1 MEGYIISVSAGKGC
15 YRHIQ
20 INQSATLYKL
30 HQAIIAAF
38 EFDDDHC
45 HAFFMDNKYWG
56 HGDTYFSVK
65 SDSTDRLTKSY
76 RLERLGLEKGRQF
89 KYLFD
94 FGDEWWFQC
103 KVLRTVE
110 ERTDIPKVI
119 RSVGEPPVQYPE
131 EEWEDEEDW
140 DGEENWEDEEEDDQ
154 EEELTR
160 EQIEALYS
168 AIPLKRETIA
178 LIHRY
183 ADAAARLYGLI
194 SLNELWELYNS
205 QNSPVEAAAFLM
217 TMKVLDFEDND
228 YYIIKRTDIPHD
240 TLMEELCAIEIA
252 AEYLFLDNPDQ
263 ELRDMRRQQQGK
275 PLKKL
280 PKAEFLRFAEHDY
293 YPRTPQRRAM
303 IDYLR
308 RREKSLTMDA
318 EAFCDCIQSI
328 IVIDARMQDV
338 VDLVEKEGLV
348 FNSKWDIGEFASL
361 YQNLNNHT
369 HKHANRGHTPDELFM
384 QSQRGKQ
391 LAERIA
397 PPNQLSFFDEPPE
410 KLKLTIVGKPARN
423 APCPCGSGRK
433 YKNCCGK

>member
-1 MEGYIISVSAGKGC
+1 MSSYIISVSAGKGC

-30 HQAIIAAF
+30 HQAIISAF

-45 HAFFMDNKYWG
+45 HAFFMDNKHWG
-56 HGDTYFSVK
+56 HGETYFSTK
-65 SDSTDRLTKSY
+65 SRSTDRLTKSY

-119 RSVGEPPVQYPE
+119 RSVGEPPMQYPE

-140 DGEENWEDEEEDDQ
+140 DDEDDQ

-168 AIPLKRETIA
+168 AIPLKRETIT

-205 QNSPVEAAAFLM
+205 QNPPVEAAAFLM
-217 TMKVLDFEDND
+217 TMKILDFEDND
-228 YYIIKRTDIPHD
+228 YYIIKRTDIPHE
-240 TLMEELCAIEIA
+240 TLREELCAIEIA
-252 AEYLFLDNPDQ
+252 AVYLFLDNPDQ

-293 YPRTPQRRAM
+293 YPRTPQRKAM

-318 EAFCDCIQSI
+318 EDFCDCIQSI
-328 IVIDARMQDV
+328 IVIDAPLQEALR
-338 VDLVEKEGLV
+338 LAGEEGLI

-369 HKHANRGHTPDELFM
+369 HKHTNRGHTPDELFM
-384 QSQRGKQ
+384 QSKRGKQ
-391 LAERIA
+391 LAARIA
-397 PPNQLSFFDEPPE
+397 PPNQLSFFDAPPE
-410 KLKLTIVGKPARN
+410 KPKLTIVGKPARN

-433 YKNCCGK
+433 YKNCCGKE

>member
-1 MEGYIISVSAGKGC
+1 MSSYIISVSAGKGC

-131 EEWEDEEDW
+131 EEWADEEDW
-140 DGEENWEDEEEDDQ
+140 DEEEGDQ
-154 EEELTR
+154 GEELTR

-168 AIPLKRETIA
+168 AIPLKRETIT

-205 QNSPVEAAAFLM
+205 QNPPVEAAAFLM

-240 TLMEELCAIEIA
+240 TLMEELCAGEIA

-318 EAFCDCIQSI
+318 EMFCDCIQSI

-391 LAERIA
+391 LAARIA
-397 PPNQLSFFDEPPE
+397 PPNQLSFFDAPPE
-410 KLKLTIVGKPARN
+410 KPKLTIVGKPARN

-433 YKNCCGK
+433 YKNCCGKE

>member
-1 MEGYIISVSAGKGC
+1 MSSYIISVSAGKGC

-30 HQAIIAAF
+30 HQAIISAF

-76 RLERLGLEKGRQF
+76 RLERLGLKKGRQF

-119 RSVGEPPVQYPE
+119 RSVGEPPMQYPE

-140 DGEENWEDEEEDDQ
+140 DDEDDQ

-160 EQIEALYS
+160 AEIDALYS
-168 AIPLKRETIA
+168 AIPLKRETIT

-205 QNSPVEAAAFLM
+205 QNPPVEAAAFLM

-275 PLKKL
+275 PLKRL

-293 YPRTPQRRAM
+293 YPRTPQRKAM

-318 EAFCDCIQSI
+318 EDFCDCIQSI

-369 HKHANRGHTPDELFM
+369 HKHTNRGHTPNELFM

-397 PPNQLSFFDEPPE
+397 PPNQLSFFDAPPE
-410 KLKLTIVGKPARN
+410 KPKLTIVGKPARN

-433 YKNCCGK
+433 YKNCCGKE

>member
-1 MEGYIISVSAGKGC
+1 MSSYIISVSAGKGC

-30 HQAIIAAF
+30 HQAIISAF

-45 HAFFMDNKYWG
+45 HAFFMDNKHWG

-119 RSVGEPPVQYPE
+119 RSVGEPPMQYPE

-140 DGEENWEDEEEDDQ
+140 DDEDDQ

-160 EQIEALYS
+160 AEIDALYS
-168 AIPLKRETIA
+168 AIPLKRETIT

-205 QNSPVEAAAFLM
+205 QNPPVEAAAFLM

-263 ELRDMRRQQQGK
+263 ELRDMRRQQQCK
-275 PLKKL
+275 PLKRL
-280 PKAEFLRFAEHDY
+280 PKAEFLRFADSDY
-293 YPRTPQRRAM
+293 YPRTPQRKAM

-318 EAFCDCIQSI
+318 EDFCDCIQSI

-338 VDLVEKEGLV
+338 VDIVEKEGLV

-369 HKHANRGHTPDELFM
+369 HKHTNRGHTPNELFM

-391 LAERIA
+391 LAARIA
-397 PPNQLSFFDEPPE
+397 PPNQLSFFDAPPE
-410 KLKLTIVGKPARN
+410 KPKLTIVGKPARN

-433 YKNCCGK
+433 YKNCCGKE

>member
-1 MEGYIISVSAGKGC
+1 MGSYIISVSAGKGC

-20 INQSATLYKL
+20 INQSETLYKL
-30 HQAIIAAF
+30 HQAIISAF

-56 HGDTYFSVK
+56 HGDTYFSTK
-65 SDSTDRLTKSY
+65 SRSTDRLTKSY
-76 RLERLGLEKGRQF
+76 RLERLGLEKGCRF

-103 KVLRTVE
+103 KVLRAVE

-131 EEWEDEEDW
+131 EEWDDEEDW
-140 DGEENWEDEEEDDQ
+140 EGEEVDDQ

-168 AIPLKRETIA
+168 AIPLKRETIT

-194 SLNELWELYNS
+194 PLNELWEIYNS
-205 QNSPVEAAAFLM
+205 QNPPVTNVAFLM
-217 TMKVLDFEDND
+217 VMKVLDFENND
-228 YYIIKRTDIPHD
+228 YYIIKRTDKPITSVMD
-240 TLMEELCAIEIA
+240 ELCFTEIA
-252 AEYLFLDNPDQ
+252 SGYLFLTNLDQ
-263 ELRDMRRQQQGK
+263 DLRDMRRQQQGK
-275 PLKKL
+275 PLKRL
-280 PKAEFLRFAEHDY
+280 PKAEFLCFADYDY
-293 YPRTPQRRAM
+293 YPETPQRKAM

-308 RREKSLTMDA
+308 CREKSLTMDA
-318 EAFCDCIQSI
+318 EEFCDCIQSI
-328 IVIDARMQDV
+328 IVVDARMQDV
-338 VDLVEKEGLV
+338 VDIVEKEGLV
-348 FNSKWDIGEFASL
+348 FNSKWDIGEFVTL
-361 YQNLNNHT
+361 YQKLNNHT
-369 HKHANRGHTPDELFM
+369 HKHTNRGHTPDELFM

-397 PPNQLSFFDEPPE
+397 PPNQLSLFDVPQE
-410 KLKLTIVGKPARN
+410 KPKLIIVGKPARN

-433 YKNCCGK
+433 YKNCCGKS

>member
-1 MEGYIISVSAGKGC
+1 MASYIISVSAGKGC

-76 RLERLGLEKGRQF
+76 RLERLGLEKGSQF

-131 EEWEDEEDW
+131 EEWDEEEDW
-140 DGEENWEDEEEDDQ
+140 EVMEDDADDQ

-160 EQIEALYS
+160 EQIEELYS
-168 AIPLKRETIA
+168 KIPLSRETIA

-183 ADAAARLYGLI
+183 ADAAVRLYGLI
-194 SLNELWELYNS
+194 PLNELWELYNS
-205 QNSPVEAAAFLM
+205 QNPPVTAEVFLM

-228 YYIIKRTDIPHD
+228 YYIIEKTDKLIASVQD
-240 TLMEELCAIEIA
+240 ELCASEIA
-252 AEYLFLDNPDQ
+252 AEYLFLANPDE
-263 ELRDMRRQQQGK
+263 ELRNMRRQQQGK

-280 PKAEFLRFAEHDY
+280 PRAEFLRFADYDY
-293 YPRTPQRRAM
+293 YPETPQRKAM
-303 IDYLR
+303 IAYLR
-308 RREKSLTMDA
+308 RRQAGLTMDA
-318 EAFCDCIQSI
+318 EDFCGCIQSI
-328 IVIDARMQDV
+328 LVIDAPLQEAVR
-338 VDLVEKEGLV
+338 LAGEEGLV
-348 FNSKWDIGEFASL
+348 FDKKWSVGEFAML

-369 HKHANRGHTPDELFM
+369 HKHTNRGHTPDELFM
-384 QSQRGKQ
+384 MSNRGKQ

-397 PPNQLSFFDEPPE
+397 PPNQLSLFDMPQE
-410 KLKLTIVGKPARN
+410 KPKLTIVGKPARN

-433 YKNCCGK
+433 YKNCCGKS

>member
-1 MEGYIISVSAGKGC
+1 MSSYIISVSAGKGC

-30 HQAIIAAF
+30 HQAIIDAF

-45 HAFFMDNKYWG
+45 HAFFMDNKHWG
-56 HGDTYFSVK
+56 HGDTYFSTK
-65 SDSTDRLTKSY
+65 SRSTDRLTKSY

-131 EEWEDEEDW
+131 EEWADEEDW
-140 DGEENWEDEEEDDQ
+140 DEDEDNQ

-160 EQIEALYS
+160 AEIEALYS
-168 AIPLKRETIA
+168 AIPLKRETVA

-293 YPRTPQRRAM
+293 YPRTPQRKAM

-318 EAFCDCIQSI
+318 EDFCDCIQSI

-338 VDLVEKEGLV
+338 VDIVEKEGLV

-369 HKHANRGHTPDELFM
+369 HKHTNRGHTPDELFM
-384 QSQRGKQ
+384 QSKRGKQ
-391 LAERIA
+391 LAEHIA
-397 PPNQLSFFDEPPE
+397 LPNQLSFFDAPPE
-410 KLKLTIVGKPARN
+410 KPKLTIVGKPARN